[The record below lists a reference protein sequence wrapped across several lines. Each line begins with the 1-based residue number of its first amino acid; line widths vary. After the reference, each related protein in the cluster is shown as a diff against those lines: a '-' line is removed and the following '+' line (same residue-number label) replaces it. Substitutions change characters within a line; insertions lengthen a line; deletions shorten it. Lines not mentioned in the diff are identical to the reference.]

1 MCHDLGRHRWL
12 PTGHLPGV
20 VALSTVYCRDMVPG
34 VEDPESPP
42 QGWFVDPFAVHEQRW
57 FSQGRPTGLVRD
69 GRAESQDLPPD
80 GPISEPLVRAAV
92 APAPAHPSVDRRRA
106 DGTDTPD
113 AQDQFDFFGNPAL
126 PGTVGMSPAL
136 PLGGPTM
143 SGGGGVVMNP
153 MDLGDAV
160 VAPGPQL
167 RHRWFAL
174 GGAVVWSLIVSALL
188 FHATTTVHSS
198 TGQRHESIF
207 SADPGASISF
217 LLFLLLCCAVTGVSF
232 VRRVRAGSDRWSRSG
247 AACAGLIG
255 VLGILSLA
263 TIGISF
269 LFLSALILVVSRP
282 IRRPRPLPGERV
294 IAPASEP
301 RGPSRRARWGRP

>member
-1 MCHDLGRHRWL
+1 
-12 PTGHLPGV
+12 
-20 VALSTVYCRDMVPG
+20 MVPG
-34 VEDPESPP
+34 DEDPESPP
-42 QGWFVDPFAVHEQRW
+42 QGWFVDPFGVHEQRW
-57 FSQGRPTGLVRD
+57 FSQGRATGLVRD
-69 GRAESQDLPPD
+69 GRAEAQDLPPE
-80 GPISEPLVRAAV
+80 GPIPGPLVRAHV
-92 APAPAHPSVDRRRA
+92 ASAPSDPSVDLRRA
-106 DGTDTPD
+106 DGTDAADP
-113 AQDQFDFFGNPAL
+113 QNQFDFFGNPAL

-136 PLGGPTM
+136 PLGGP
-143 SGGGGVVMNP
+143 SPGGGDGIILNP

-160 VAPGPQL
+160 LAPGPQL